1 MKVFKGRYSVSL
13 WRLKPLKALPVSEAF
28 LWVKLARVNLWL
40 AHIQHF
46 LPHPQFK
53 LLPVSGQPFLS
64 STHASGTHP
73 SKGGSLATHGTSGRY
88 SQSCPISSPTILTTA
103 RLQK

>member
-1 MKVFKGRYSVSL
+1 MSL
-13 WRLKPLKALPVSEAF
+13 WRLEPLKALPVSEAF
-28 LWVKLARVNLWL
+28 LWVKLARVSLWL
-40 AHIQHF
+40 AHTQHF

-73 SKGGSLATHGTSGRY
+73 SKGGSLAIPLQSICGTSGRDF
-88 SQSCPISSPTILTTA
+88 QRCPISSPTILITA
-103 RLQK
+103 